1 MSQKDRQANGTGELS
16 PAEVLSLVEEQR
28 RNIGQALHDDFG
40 QCLVGVSLML
50 NVLSKRLAAT
60 DSESAARTVQMRGL
74 LKEATGRLHTLTSCL
89 RRLNAGSE
97 PDLATALAQ
106 LLEQSKELFPVEY
119 QFTNQAPKL
128 APCATQADRVSA
140 LAFDVIWQAVKHHRA
155 RAVEVRLQRQ
165 GSALRVEFEYETE
178 WRPTPGEEEALP
190 RGRLPALRAE
200 LSDILLEYHQQ
211 DRHLVVSLQWEPREV
226 QP

>member
-1 MSQKDRQANGTGELS
+1 MNPKDSRRDQTAQLS
-16 PAEVLSLVEEQR
+16 PAEVLSLIEEQR

-89 RRLNAGSE
+89 RRLNAGRE
-97 PDLATALAQ
+97 PDLARALTQ
-106 LLEQSKELFPVEY
+106 LLEQANELFRVEY
-119 QFTNQAPKL
+119 EFSNQVPEL
-128 APCATQADRVSA
+128 RPCAAQADEVSA

-155 RAVEVRLQRQ
+155 RELAVRLLSQ
-165 GSALRVEFEYETE
+165 GPALRLEFDYEPQ
-178 WRPTPGEEEALP
+178 WRPTPDDEETLP
-190 RGRLPALRAE
+190 QGRLPALRAE
-200 LSDILLEYHQQ
+200 HSDILLEYQQQ
-211 DRHLVVSLQWEPREV
+211 DTHLVVSLQWEQREL
-226 QP
+226 QR